1 MQPSTFRQ
9 LGLSEPLCAACAEMG
24 LRRPTPIQAACIGP
38 ALDGRDVLG
47 SAETGSGKTAA
58 FALPVLQALSR
69 EPYGVFAVVL
79 SPARELAQQI
89 ADQFSAL
96 GARLPTRVCV
106 VVGGA
111 DMMRQALA
119 LAERPHIVVA
129 TPGRLAD
136 HLRSSSGVPAVVRRA
151 RFLVVDE
158 ADRLLDGGFA
168 DDLGFV
174 LGQLPGRRQ
183 TLLFSATMSGALRR
197 LQTLALREPFVA
209 DLAPQEAVVA
219 SLTQQYVFVPATV
232 REAYLTY
239 LLRDALAADGAA
251 TAIVFTS
258 TCYSCEVLACTLRA
272 LDVDCLPL
280 HSQQPQA
287 RRAAAIGRFKQGSLR
302 LLVATDVASRGL
314 DIPQVSLVL
323 NHNVPALPR
332 DYVHR
337 CGRTARA
344 GRAGRAVTLVTQYDV
359 ELLLA
364 IEEHQGAK
372 LQTLELD
379 EPPVLALLPE
389 VASARRA
396 ALMELQES
404 GFIEREKAR
413 RSQKRQARAEAQGAG
428 DADAAAGAAEAAEA
442 AAEAAEA
449 ADAAAAA
456 GERKRRKQQQKP
468 KGEARAAAAGKAGAK
483 PKGKRRQSG

>member
-1 MQPSTFRQ
+1 MR
-9 LGLSEPLCAACAEMG
+9 GVRGDGAAAADADPG
-24 LRRPTPIQAACIGP
+24 GVHRPGARVRG
-38 ALDGRDVLG
+38 DVLG

-287 RRAAAIGRFKQGSLR
+287 RAPPRSAAS
-302 LLVATDVASRGL
+302 SRG
-314 DIPQVSLVL
+314 
-323 NHNVPALPR
+323 
-332 DYVHR
+332 R
-337 CGRTARA
+337 CASSS
-344 GRAGRAVTLVTQYDV
+344 
-359 ELLLA
+359 
-364 IEEHQGAK
+364 
-372 LQTLELD
+372 
-379 EPPVLALLPE
+379 PPT
-389 VASARRA
+389 SRRA
-396 ALMELQES
+396 AS
-404 GFIEREKAR
+404 TSR
-413 RSQKRQARAEAQGAG
+413 RCRSSSTTTSPPSRATTST
-428 DADAAAGAAEAAEA
+428 
-442 AAEAAEA
+442 
-449 ADAAAAA
+449 AAAA
-456 GERKRRKQQQKP
+456 P
-468 KGEARAAAAGKAGAK
+468 RAPAAPAA
-483 PKGKRRQSG
+483 PSRW

>member
-1 MQPSTFRQ
+1 MQSTFKQ

-183 TLLFSATMSGALRR
+183 TLLFSATMSGAPPAADAR
-197 LQTLALREPFVA
+197 AAAPFVA

-258 TCYSCEVLACTLRA
+258 TCYSCEVLACTLRGSTSTA
-272 LDVDCLPL
+272 
-280 HSQQPQA
+280 SRSTQQPQA
-287 RRAAAIGRFKQGSLR
+287 RRAPRSAASSRVAAPPRRHRRRVARPRHPAGVARPQPQRPRPPARLR
-302 LLVATDVASRGL
+302 PPLR
-314 DIPQVSLVL
+314 P
-323 NHNVPALPR
+323 
-332 DYVHR
+332 HR
-337 CGRTARA
+337 
-344 GRAGRAVTLVTQYDV
+344 
-359 ELLLA
+359 
-364 IEEHQGAK
+364 
-372 LQTLELD
+372 
-379 EPPVLALLPE
+379 
-389 VASARRA
+389 ARRP
-396 ALMELQES
+396 
-404 GFIEREKAR
+404 RRPRAR
-413 RSQKRQARAEAQGAG
+413 W
-428 DADAAAGAAEAAEA
+428 
-442 AAEAAEA
+442 
-449 ADAAAAA
+449 
-456 GERKRRKQQQKP
+456 
-468 KGEARAAAAGKAGAK
+468 
-483 PKGKRRQSG
+483 